1 MISPSLLSW
10 TPVAVVFDCDGTLMD
25 TEKHWQDA
33 RERTLAEIGFTPA
46 ADFAEQVKGL
56 HYTECGEMMAALAGR
71 PDLGERMTQ
80 RLLSHF
86 QALVADRPMT
96 MPGAAGLVEALAA
109 FLPLAV
115 ASNCPLEVVESC
127 LDTAGLLQHFGHIV
141 VPGGQI
147 RPKPHPDVY
156 LEAAGRCAVAPGDIL
171 AVEDSHC
178 GVLAAKRAGM
188 RVLGT
193 GPRPADETLA
203 LADLWVD
210 SLDEPRVREWAGTCA
225 PALAAR

>member
-1 MISPSLLSW
+1 MNSASLLSW

-33 RERTLAEIGFTPA
+33 RVRALAEIGFTPTA
-46 ADFAEQVKGL
+46 EFAEQAKGL
-56 HYTECGEMMAALAGR
+56 HYTECGQMLATLAGR

-80 RLLSHF
+80 RLLEHF

-96 MPGAAGLVEALAA
+96 MPGAVELVEALAGSM
-109 FLPLAV
+109 PLAV
-115 ASNCPLEVVESC
+115 ASNCPMEVVESC

-141 VPGGQI
+141 VPDGPV

-156 LEAAGRCAVAPGDIL
+156 LQAARLCATEPSDIL
-171 AVEDSHC
+171 AIEDSHC
-178 GVLAAKRAGM
+178 GVLAAQRAGM

-193 GPRPADETLA
+193 GPRPADATAA
-203 LADLWVD
+203 LTDLWVD
-210 SLDEPRVREWAGTCA
+210 SLDDPRVQQWAHTRI
-225 PALAAR
+225 PALATR